1 MPQSESYARP
11 YNWDL
16 YFDRL
21 SGADMRSRS
30 PLLRGRLHP
39 TAYNEDGSRLYL
51 GSLDVDVATEDYA
64 KISSLREE
72 IAGALE
78 KDYADLLDRVK
89 AQHQA
94 NGKRLL
100 EGRPIHDVTIAEHGD
115 YRRTLLRVDR
125 DELTDLLS
133 RRKDV

>member
-64 KISSLREE
+64 
-72 IAGALE
+72 
-78 KDYADLLDRVK
+78 DLLDRVK